1 MKKLINIVYLA
12 HRRMEYSNLLFLNL
26 SKCKFKDFH
35 ITICSMNCAKDRAE
49 AVVKNAIETYNLD
62 ASLFITYETLNNYLD
77 KINYCINQDYE
88 YSIKLDED
96 IFMGPHAWDYL
107 FNNMSLLN
115 NEDNLIISPALSS
128 GIPTID
134 LFIKY
139 NLNEHQK
146 NELHNEFSKAIISN
160 AWGIDY
166 SFLNEA
172 LRPKYNEELFYNLV
186 KNFNHYY
193 KGIHPVRVNLNIQ
206 NKLNELIKNNINM
219 FFQDRNF
226 IIEELNRPYICNSIF
241 AIKTNIWKNIINNKS
256 LFVDNFDEVALNKYK
271 EINNKKILF
280 IANTFAIHT
289 MYNTLWEYSDIDYIN
304 NIEEC
309 FYNFIYNYC
318 KENIK

>member
-1 MKKLINIVYLA
+1 MYLA